1 MVRVALLQPTVNT
14 PSGANDVMQQAPQL
28 PTANAQLAQ
37 QFAGAAQAVGG
48 AIDKYQF
55 LQERQKT
62 QDAAAWSANAASNAT
77 LTWQQ
82 KMQELQQ
89 NSASGAPDFTKNFLS
104 DFDQYKT
111 EQLAAAP
118 NDESRRFLNQHLDTI
133 RTQLGGQAIAFQGQQ
148 HIKWREEQ
156 ITQATDSATQI
167 AFNDPAQR
175 DQALQTVLAPL
186 DAMDMPG
193 AWKDEMKRKA
203 TQAVNLAAATSVA
216 QTNPAAIVGQ
226 PGSAATAA
234 GGGQN
239 PGGFAGA
246 DAFVAQKEG
255 GLLPSDTNK
264 TPTNFG
270 INQAANPDVDVKN
283 LTPEQAAQ
291 IRKTR
296 YWDAIHGDAL
306 SPAMQPVAYNFAI
319 QAGAGAAN
327 NLLQQANGDPAKF
340 NDLAK
345 QYYANIPP
353 EKQQGYLPAW
363 QKRSD
368 EAYQLGQSAP
378 ASADNPL
385 LSNLPYQ
392 SRVQVFNQAKTQ
404 QSQDMAMWRG
414 RIEAGLADRQAAA
427 ANGISDPTPL
437 TLPVLLKAFP
447 PEEAAQRYTQYLDGQ
462 QLARDV
468 STLKGMPS
476 DQITGLVQAREP
488 VAGPGY
494 AQAQHDQQ
502 ILTSAAAHVMEQ
514 RNADPSAY
522 VAQNATSVKAAQQ
535 AFAANP
541 TPQTA
546 QLYAQTSMAEQQRI
560 GIPKPQILTKMQA
573 QTIEDQIKENNGANA
588 DQVIQQQAALWG
600 PQWGN
605 VFGQLKN
612 IPPVAKVIGYLGNSI
627 DTSTR
632 QQIMQASQ
640 VKIEDLKDGLLPAN
654 ITAASQALQ
663 AKTAPFAGTMA
674 YTTGGAQTF
683 SALYDA
689 ADRLSLTYMRQGAS
703 PADAASRAF
712 DAVIGKQFN
721 VSGAARIPTQFDK
734 DAVMTGAQGVMN
746 NLPSMDL
753 VMPPAP
759 AAMNAS
765 DVRDQYV
772 SNLKSNGKWVT
783 SADGKGLVLFDP
795 ISQTVVRTKDGQT
808 VGASF
813 TDLTAKKTGA
823 TPNSAPAAFS
833 GSTPNPFSSAN
844 SDTSTTRLGIM

>member
-14 PSGANDVMQQAPQL
+14 PSGANDVHAQAPQL
-28 PTANAQLAQ
+28 PTAQTQLTQ
-37 QFAGAAQAVGG
+37 QIAGAAQQVGG
-48 AIDKYQF
+48 AIDKYEYQ
-55 LQERQKT
+55 QQRQKT

-82 KMQELQQ
+82 KMQDMQQ
-89 NSASGAPDFTKNFLS
+89 NSPSGAPDFTKNFIS
-104 DFDQYKT
+104 EFDQYKT
-111 EQLAAAP
+111 EQLAQAP

-156 ITQATDSATQI
+156 IASATDSATQV
-167 AFNDPAQR
+167 AFNDPTQR

-255 GLLPSDTNK
+255 GFVANDNNHGA
-264 TPTNFG
+264 TNFG
-270 INQAANPDVDVKN
+270 INQQANPDVDVSK
-283 LTPEQAAQ
+283 LTPEQAANV
-291 IRKTR
+291 RKTR

-306 SPAMQPVAYNFAI
+306 PPAMQPVAYNFAI

-345 QYYANIPP
+345 AYYANIPP
-353 EKQQGYLPAW
+353 EKANGNTAAW
-363 QKRSD
+363 QARSD
-368 EAYQLGQSAP
+368 EAYQIGQRAP

-392 SRVQVFNQAKTQ
+392 SRIQVFNQAKTQ
-404 QSQDMAMWRG
+404 QNQDMAMWRG

-437 TLPVLLKAFP
+437 TLAVLQKAYP
-447 PEEAAQRYTQYLDGQ
+447 PEEAAQKYSQYLDGQ

-468 STLKGMPS
+468 STLKGLPG
-476 DQITGLVQAREP
+476 DQITGLVSARAP

-494 AQAQHDQQ
+494 AQAQHDQA
-502 ILTSAAAHVMEQ
+502 ILASAAAHVMEQ

-522 VAQNATSVKAAQQ
+522 VAQNATSVKLAQQ
-535 AFAANP
+535 QFAANP

-546 QLYAQTSMAEQQRI
+546 QLYAQTSIAEQQRI
-560 GIPKPQILTKMQA
+560 GIPKPQILTKLQA
-573 QTIEDQIKENNGANA
+573 QTIEDQIKENNGVNA
-588 DQVIQQQAALWG
+588 DAVIQQQAKMWG
-600 PQWGN
+600 PQWGT

-612 IPPVAKVIGYLGNSI
+612 IPPVAKVLGYLGDSV
-627 DTSTR
+627 DTATR

-640 VKIEDLKDGLLPAN
+640 AKIEDLKDGLVPAN
-654 ITAASQALQ
+654 VTAASQALQ
-663 AKTAPFAGTMA
+663 AKTAPFAATMA
-674 YTTGGAQTF
+674 YTVGGAQTF
-683 SALYDA
+683 SALYDS
-689 ADRLSLTYMRQGAS
+689 ADRLTLTYMRQGLS

-712 DAVIGKQFN
+712 DSVMGKNFN
-721 VSGAARIPTQFDK
+721 VVGAARIPSQYDK
-734 DAVMTGAQGVMN
+734 DLVTQNAR
-746 NLPSMDL
+746 SMLDNVNSLDL
-753 VMPPAP
+753 ITPPAP
-759 AAMNAS
+759 STMKPN
-765 DVRDQYV
+765 DVRDQYAN
-772 SNLKSNGKWVT
+772 NLKSNGKWIT

-795 ISQTVVRTKDGQT
+795 VSQTVVRTKDGKP
-808 VGASF
+808 VGAAF
-813 TDLTAKKTGA
+813 TDLSAKKT
-823 TPNSAPAAFS
+823 
-833 GSTPNPFSSAN
+833 STAPNPMQQSAN
-844 SDTSTTRLGIM
+844 AAVPDATSIVTGGGV